1 MVDYENKSAQPIYG
15 CKIYGSVLVNEM
27 PKSAR
32 YHIDRANSIVFASKR
47 LPLQPVSSERNH
59 QVADKFRKVSC
70 LNVYG
75 RKRGHVGVKQCMHSF
90 HSLDCLLSVFFDDYM
105 SKLFPIF
112 YLANFVCFYPSKYK
126 AFPPNIN
133 YIFVY
138 MYICMYMYVRISMYV
153 YVRTYI
159 YVCICM
165 YVYMYVYMYIYI
177 CIYVYI
183 YIYMYRYICIDARE
197 KC

>member
-1 MVDYENKSAQPIYG
+1 MYADGIY
-15 CKIYGSVLVNEM
+15 IYI
-27 PKSAR
+27 
-32 YHIDRANSIVFASKR
+32 YTSKR
-47 LPLQPVSSERNH
+47 SPLQPVSSKRNR

-133 YIFVY
+133 YIFLTKLCRNPVY
-138 MYICMYMYVRISMYV
+138 YLSVSKYISKVLCHLS
-153 YVRTYI
+153 TF
-159 YVCICM
+159 CG
-165 YVYMYVYMYIYI
+165 
-177 CIYVYI
+177 
-183 YIYMYRYICIDARE
+183 
-197 KC
+197 

>member
-15 CKIYGSVLVNEM
+15 CEIYDSVLVNEM

-32 YHIDRANSIVFASKR
+32 YHIDRANSIVFTSKR

-59 QVADKFRKVSC
+59 QVADKLRKISC
-70 LNVYG
+70 FNVYG
-75 RKRGHVGVKQCMHSF
+75 RKRGRVGVKQCMHSF
-90 HSLDCLLSVFFDDYM
+90 HSLYCLLLLLLLFSVFFDDYM

-133 YIFVY
+133 YIFLILPY
-138 MYICMYMYVRISMYV
+138 
-153 YVRTYI
+153 T
-159 YVCICM
+159 
-165 YVYMYVYMYIYI
+165 
-177 CIYVYI
+177 
-183 YIYMYRYICIDARE
+183 
-197 KC
+197 K

>member
-1 MVDYENKSAQPIYG
+1 
-15 CKIYGSVLVNEM
+15 M

-32 YHIDRANSIVFASKR
+32 YHIDRANSIVFTSKR

-75 RKRGHVGVKQCMHSF
+75 RKRGRVGVKQCMHSF

-133 YIFVY
+133 YIFLILPYTKYIVLILTCKLCRNPVY
-138 MYICMYMYVRISMYV
+138 YLSVSKYISKVLCHLS
-153 YVRTYI
+153 TF
-159 YVCICM
+159 CG
-165 YVYMYVYMYIYI
+165 
-177 CIYVYI
+177 
-183 YIYMYRYICIDARE
+183 
-197 KC
+197 